1 MHKSKPR
8 VVAVFWALMAATAAC
23 AAGAAPPADL
33 TAKAPSHHVY
43 LIGSLRVT
51 QPWIDVTGAPGQD
64 APAYLVVQNRGEA
77 PDRLTG
83 ASVMGAASTAVVSAA
98 GPVASEAAAVVVPA
112 GATVLLEPGQAH
124 LIVHGLGG
132 ITTTSPPV
140 DGTLRFERA
149 GSLSL
154 SFMTDRAAA
163 MAEDGPL
170 PSEDKPVHLSQ

>member
-33 TAKAPSHHVY
+33 AGKAPSHHVY

-64 APAYLVVQNRGEA
+64 APAYLVVQNRGET

-83 ASVMGAASTAVVSAA
+83 ASVAGAASTALVPAA
-98 GPVASEAAAVVVPA
+98 NAVASGAAVVVPA

-124 LIVHGLGG
+124 LVVHGLGG

-163 MAEDGPL
+163 MAEDGLL